1 MNALYY
7 ISILPIGSE
16 KLVRIDSQVYRLT
29 DNRQE
34 PQNKKIWLK
43 RWIQGRWMH
52 NYKKNIVSFKENW
65 HKMKIWPQV
74 SD

>member
-1 MNALYY
+1 MNALYF

-34 PQNKKIWLK
+34 PQNKKI
-43 RWIQGRWMH
+43 
-52 NYKKNIVSFKENW
+52 
-65 HKMKIWPQV
+65 
-74 SD
+74 

>member
-29 DNRQE
+29 TDKNH
-34 PQNKKIWLK
+34 KIRKFDLNV
-43 RWIQGRWMH
+43 G
-52 NYKKNIVSFKENW
+52 YKGDECTTIKNIVSFKEN
-65 HKMKIWPQV
+65 
-74 SD
+74 